1 MKTRNVSP
9 AVIRFDLTMAVTV
22 VKHRRAVNISISS
35 DCELD
40 IYHSYS
46 VHCEPEGF
54 FIQPESKTFDSRF
67 GPNYYPAFLVSLTTS
82 TERVVLKVK
91 DQGGNV
97 VWYCRVSLEDP
108 RKELS
113 QRNVQESRVSAESRD
128 PAESSVSAESRVPAE
143 SSVPADQRLF
153 SVRTE
158 FIQRVTPTLLI
169 DLLDKLFESG
179 VITESEMTSARTKPQ
194 NGGAREVVDAVRNK
208 GAEASRVLINA
219 LRELDPYLY
228 RKLNL
233 S

>member
-1 MKTRNVSP
+1 
-9 AVIRFDLTMAVTV
+9 MASLRRVEKYIPEVNKDVQREGVPTV
-22 VKHRRAVNISISS
+22 VKHRRAVNIPISS

-40 IYHSYS
+40 IDHSYS

-67 GPNYYPAFLVSLTTS
+67 GPNYYLAFLVSLTTS

-108 RKELS
+108 RNELS
-113 QRNVQESRVSAESRD
+113 QRNVPAESRVSAVIID
-128 PAESSVSAESRVPAE
+128 PAE
-143 SSVPADQRLF
+143 SSVPAE
-153 SVRTE
+153 S
-158 FIQRVTPTLLI
+158 RVPAVII
-169 DLLDKLFESG
+169 DPAEIIVQAENRVPAVSRVPASG
-179 VITESEMTSARTKPQ
+179 VINESEMTSARTKPQ
-194 NGGAREVVDAVRNK
+194 NDGAREVVDAVRRK
-208 GAEASRVLINA
+208 GAAASRVLINA

-228 RKLNL
+228 EELNL